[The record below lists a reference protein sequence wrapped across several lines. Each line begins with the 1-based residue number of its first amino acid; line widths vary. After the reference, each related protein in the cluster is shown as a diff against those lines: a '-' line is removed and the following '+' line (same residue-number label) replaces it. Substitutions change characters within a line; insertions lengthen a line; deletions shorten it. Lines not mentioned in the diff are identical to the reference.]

1 MVTCI
6 DFDGTCVTHA
16 FPKVGESIG
25 AEAVLKDLI
34 DHGHRLILFTMRSD
48 TKKGNYLTDALDWF
62 KSKNIELYGV
72 NKNPTQHTWTTS
84 PKAAADLY
92 IDDLSLS
99 IPLTTPEGQKP
110 HVDWQAARQLLIDKG
125 VLKEVEDDE
134 QKAMASVINNLAST
148 RYAKKLGLW
157 D

>member
-1 MVTCI
+1 MVICI

-16 FPKVGESIG
+16 FPKVGEGIG

-34 DHGHRLILFTMRSD
+34 DQGHRLILFTMRSD
-48 TKKGNYLTDALDWF
+48 TKHGKYLTDALDWF
-62 KSKNIELYGV
+62 KSKGIELYGV

-92 IDDLSLS
+92 IDDLALG
-99 IPLTTPEGQKP
+99 IPLTTPKGSKP
-110 HVDWQAARQLLIDKG
+110 HVDWSAARQLLTDAGI
-125 VLKEVEDDE
+125 LKETDE
-134 QKAMASVINNLAST
+134 EQEALARLIYEFPST
-148 RYAKKLGLW
+148 QEAQRLGLW